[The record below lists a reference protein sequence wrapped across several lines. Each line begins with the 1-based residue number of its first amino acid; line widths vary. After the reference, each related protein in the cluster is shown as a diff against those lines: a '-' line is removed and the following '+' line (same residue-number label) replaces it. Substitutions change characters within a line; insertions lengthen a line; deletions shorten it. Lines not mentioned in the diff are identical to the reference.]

1 MRARPKSADAPSVAV
16 LRCPEAGFHARP
28 RPSPALFVPGL
39 ETMVKTDA
47 SDSVIAGIL
56 SQQHASGLWHPFA
69 FFSKKITP
77 SGSNYEI
84 YDKELLAI
92 IRAFEEWRPEL
103 AGSDNDTPTRV
114 FTDHKKNLNVARP
127 SRKLNLRF
135 AGIDNSFPVSLLQ
148 PAATDP
154 FPNQTTTTL
163 PVVDANTRY

>member
-1 MRARPKSADAPSVAV
+1 MRNRLRTRSLPAKGGPRGSPPRINEKQIENEIAPG
-16 LRCPEAGFHARP
+16 EGGP
-28 RPSPALFVPGL
+28 R
-39 ETMVKTDA
+39 
-47 SDSVIAGIL
+47 
-56 SQQHASGLWHPFA
+56 
-69 FFSKKITP
+69 
-77 SGSNYEI
+77 GSNYEI